1 MAAEK
6 VEMTTITVSKTIAD
20 YANKNDLAGLVARG
34 IAEESETPLL
44 ELLAVGGAE
53 GFAASLNVDLSTG
66 MPMEEGSEA
75 LYEERRRKYG
85 MNALPKK
92 PLTGFF
98 VFAWEAF
105 QDPTLLVLIVC
116 GIISLIL
123 GLGVEQD
130 WVMGW
135 VEGVAIGLAVSVV
148 VAVSAGVN
156 TMNESR
162 ADSLK
167 AKNNNPLVKCMR
179 NGQLSAGRKDEL
191 EAKFGIYKQDL
202 VVGDIVYLEY
212 GAIVPADGIVFSADD
227 LQISEASLTGESDL
241 KLKTP
246 STHPF
251 IVAGTDV
258 MKGAGTMLVLAVGSS
273 TKMGKINAA
282 ILGGLE
288 WNELEGVVD
297 ISPGDNKFRF
307 KPTEDFEKKCG
318 CLGENFV
325 LEAPKQWGAKG
336 LNDAIVPI
344 TEFTPAKEKI
354 TRRKVK
360 IGLEVFDLEFIPNAP
375 AADGWYEGVTIDA
388 GETFMGVPTPPGLS
402 FQQLVVEH
410 PDMLVA
416 VREARENTENAEVEP
431 GKCVEFIEEEL
442 GFSMDD
448 LKKGK
453 GGDDDE
459 GPEAIDVGRLHA
471 AQAGVTSLVERLVS
485 MPEAQEHGGLLL
497 ANANA
502 CLAELEGEFYVPL
515 HFTRIML
522 TI

>member
-1 MAAEK
+1 
-6 VEMTTITVSKTIAD
+6 MTTITVSKTIAD

-179 NGQLSAGRKDEL
+179 NGQLSVE
-191 EAKFGIYKQDL
+191 KFL
-202 VVGDIVYLEY
+202 
-212 GAIVPADGIVFSADD
+212 
-227 LQISEASLTGESDL
+227 
-241 KLKTP
+241 
-246 STHPF
+246 
-251 IVAGTDV
+251 
-258 MKGAGTMLVLAVGSS
+258 
-273 TKMGKINAA
+273 
-282 ILGGLE
+282 
-288 WNELEGVVD
+288 
-297 ISPGDNKFRF
+297 
-307 KPTEDFEKKCG
+307 
-318 CLGENFV
+318 
-325 LEAPKQWGAKG
+325 
-336 LNDAIVPI
+336 
-344 TEFTPAKEKI
+344 
-354 TRRKVK
+354 
-360 IGLEVFDLEFIPNAP
+360 
-375 AADGWYEGVTIDA
+375 
-388 GETFMGVPTPPGLS
+388 
-402 FQQLVVEH
+402 
-410 PDMLVA
+410 
-416 VREARENTENAEVEP
+416 
-431 GKCVEFIEEEL
+431 EEL
-442 GFSMDD
+442 
-448 LKKGK
+448 
-453 GGDDDE
+453 
-459 GPEAIDVGRLHA
+459 
-471 AQAGVTSLVERLVS
+471 T
-485 MPEAQEHGGLLL
+485 
-497 ANANA
+497 
-502 CLAELEGEFYVPL
+502 
-515 HFTRIML
+515 
-522 TI
+522 